1 MEGARMDLVRGA
13 DGWLR
18 VDAQAQ
24 ALPAA
29 AQALASMRY
38 QAQRIGER
46 EVVVAD
52 TGTGQAVLGEKLP
65 AEPLPAAWRARLGR
79 YEVINADLGF
89 PVTDLRL
96 SLTDG
101 KVCFGYRMPVL
112 SPKRIQMPVRPL
124 DDDNGVIVGLGRNRG
139 DTLRFV
145 AGAGDDAP
153 LLRWSGFLARRVGAA
168 TASRRRLQRQ
178 RPWTTARRCNNQ
190 VHFATMIGRLHGQI
204 LAKHPP
210 QVLIDVGGVGYEVE
224 APMSTFYDLPA
235 VGEPV
240 TLITHLLVRE
250 DAHVLYGFL
259 QERDR
264 ALFRDLLKVTGVG
277 AKLALAILSGMDAQR
292 FALAVE
298 QEDLTALS
306 RLPGIGR
313 KTAQRLVMEM
323 KDRVAALGGG
333 AGVLPARTPGATAA
347 AADAPLADAVS
358 ALIALGYKPADANR
372 MARAV
377 DDGAKTSEEIIRT
390 ALRSVSAG

>member
-1 MEGARMDLVRGA
+1 
-13 DGWLR
+13 
-18 VDAQAQ
+18 
-24 ALPAA
+24 
-29 AQALASMRY
+29 
-38 QAQRIGER
+38 
-46 EVVVAD
+46 
-52 TGTGQAVLGEKLP
+52 
-65 AEPLPAAWRARLGR
+65 
-79 YEVINADLGF
+79 
-89 PVTDLRL
+89 
-96 SLTDG
+96 
-101 KVCFGYRMPVL
+101 
-112 SPKRIQMPVRPL
+112 
-124 DDDNGVIVGLGRNRG
+124 
-139 DTLRFV
+139 
-145 AGAGDDAP
+145 
-153 LLRWSGFLARRVGAA
+153 
-168 TASRRRLQRQ
+168 
-178 RPWTTARRCNNQ
+178 
-190 VHFATMIGRLHGQI
+190 MIGCLRGQI

-235 VGEPV
+235 VGESV

-259 QERDR
+259 HERDR

-323 KDRVAALGGG
+323 KDRVAALGAGAG
-333 AGVLPARTPGATAA
+333 AGVVPARATGAAAA
-347 AADAPLADAVS
+347 AADEPLADAVS

-372 MARAV
+372 MARAA
-377 DDGAKTSEEIIRT
+377 DDGAKTSEEIIRA